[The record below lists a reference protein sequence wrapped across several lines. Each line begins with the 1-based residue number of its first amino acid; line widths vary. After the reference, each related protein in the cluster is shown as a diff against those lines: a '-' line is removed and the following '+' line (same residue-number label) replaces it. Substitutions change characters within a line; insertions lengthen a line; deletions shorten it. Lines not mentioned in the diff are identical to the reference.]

1 MTQIPLAEKL
11 RPQSLDE
18 FSGLDALD
26 AAFVKQLR
34 AGAGRIPSAILWGPP
49 GCGKT
54 TLAKLIGKLYD
65 CEYVEL
71 SAVLSGVK
79 DVREVVEAAK
89 EREKPTLLLVD
100 EIHRFNKAQQDAF
113 LPHVEAGT
121 IALVGATTEN
131 PSFFLTAA
139 LLSRCRV
146 VVLKPLSSQ
155 ALERV
160 CERGEVELG
169 VSLSPEARAMFT

>member
-11 RPQSLDE
+11 RPQSLEE

-34 AGAGRIPSAILWGPP
+34 AGSGRIPSAILWGPP
-49 GCGKT
+49 GSGKT

-65 CEYVEL
+65 CEFVEL

-89 EREKPTLLLVD
+89 
-100 EIHRFNKAQQDAF
+100 AQ
-113 LPHVEAGT
+113 
-121 IALVGATTEN
+121 
-131 PSFFLTAA
+131 LT
-139 LLSRCRV
+139 
-146 VVLKPLSSQ
+146 K
-155 ALERV
+155 
-160 CERGEVELG
+160 
-169 VSLSPEARAMFT
+169 